1 MSQNYS
7 LVSSLPFKIF
17 LSQILAQNSL
27 KMEIELFP
35 QCAILH
41 KNQSLSLTFCPELQ
55 LFSNEL
61 LGFSLLG
68 YHCYRECPAMF
79 TVYTQAGCLQLPF
92 LEKKKQKK
100 LWKLKFVFEKIF
112 PSTNSQLAVDYF
124 LVYLVITST
133 TSNLDRLQI

>member
-7 LVSSLPFKIF
+7 LVSSLPFRIF

-79 TVYTQAGCLQLPF
+79 TAYAWAGYLQLPF
-92 LEKKKQKK
+92 FT
-100 LWKLKFVFEKIF
+100 LKANKIMEIEVCIRKNI
-112 PSTNSQLAVDYF
+112 STYQQSVSSGLF
-124 LVYLVITST
+124 FIVYLVITST